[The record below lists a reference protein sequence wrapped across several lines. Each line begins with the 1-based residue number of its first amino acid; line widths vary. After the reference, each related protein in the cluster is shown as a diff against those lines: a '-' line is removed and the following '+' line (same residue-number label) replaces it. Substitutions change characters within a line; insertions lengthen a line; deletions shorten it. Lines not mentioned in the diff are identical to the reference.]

1 MLRLAEF
8 VVTQASTDYI
18 EVWNSWINTGI
29 NIPQGAMPT
38 LLAVIRELVLID
50 KGTLKEVIRVEKTR
64 IMGYMITRFFIADD
78 SNKKSVH

>member
-1 MLRLAEF
+1 
-8 VVTQASTDYI
+8 
-18 EVWNSWINTGI
+18 
-29 NIPQGAMPT
+29 MPT

-64 IMGYMITRFFIADD
+64 IMGYMIPRFFIADD